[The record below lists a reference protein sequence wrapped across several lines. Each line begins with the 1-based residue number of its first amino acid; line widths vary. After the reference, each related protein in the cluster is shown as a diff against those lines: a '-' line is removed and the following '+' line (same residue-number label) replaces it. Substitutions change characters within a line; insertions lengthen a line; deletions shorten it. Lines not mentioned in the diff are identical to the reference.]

1 MGACIPMPTD
11 TDSILSALR
20 DATRVPPY
28 EGRLYLVGGF
38 VRDKA
43 MGLPSAT
50 DDIDIVLEG
59 DALALAQFFHDRGVA
74 QHHPVVYP
82 RFGTA
87 MIVVGGRDVELVTA
101 RIESY
106 APDSRKPDQVRP
118 GTLADDAR
126 RRDFTINT
134 LLENLHTGEIT
145 DPLGLAYAD
154 LAAHVIRTPTD
165 PALTFRDDPLRMLRA
180 VRFAARLGFT
190 ITPETWG
197 ALTAHAP
204 RLAIISAERIQD
216 EFSKTLLTTRAPLG
230 LELLKDSG
238 LLTEFAPELLEMVGV
253 TQNAFHAYDVWT
265 HTLKVLGSLPADAP
279 LTLRLAALL
288 HDLGKP
294 RTRTVDA
301 TGHVHFYG
309 HQDTGARMA
318 HALMQRL
325 KFSNDEITAVT
336 QLVAEHMRIGE
347 YHSEWTDSAV
357 RRLIRD
363 LGPCLPNLFALHAAD
378 VAGLSPQ
385 HQDISRAFELRAR
398 MDAIQSHQDIAALLS
413 PLDGQ
418 EIMHLLGLP
427 PGKQVGRIK
436 DYLTG
441 QVVEG
446 HLAPD
451 DKETATRLAVE
462 MAATLGKKR
471 V

>member
-1 MGACIPMPTD
+1 MPTD
-11 TDSILSALR
+11 TEAILNALR
-20 DATRVPPY
+20 DATRDARY
-28 EGRLYLVGGF
+28 AGRLFLVGGF

-43 MGLPSAT
+43 MGRVSAT

-59 DALALAQFFHDRGVA
+59 DALALAQFLFERGVA

-87 MIVVGGRDVELVTA
+87 MIVVQGRDIELVTA

-106 APDSRKPDQVRP
+106 APDSRRPSEVRP

-154 LAAHVIRTPTD
+154 LDAYIIRTPTD
-165 PALTFRDDPLRMLRA
+165 PALTFQDDPLRMLRA
-180 VRFAARLGFT
+180 VRFAARFGFT
-190 ITPETWG
+190 IAPPTWD
-197 ALTAHAP
+197 ALTAQAP
-204 RLAIISAERIQD
+204 RLAIISAERIQE
-216 EFSKTLLTTRAPLG
+216 EFGKTLLTTRAPLG
-230 LELLKDSG
+230 LTLLKDSG
-238 LLTEFAPELLEMVGV
+238 LLAQFAPEVLEMVGV

-265 HTLKVLGSLPADAP
+265 HTLKVLGSLPPDAP
-279 LTLRLAALL
+279 LVLRLAALL

-294 RTRTVDA
+294 RTRTVDEG
-301 TGHVHFYG
+301 GHVHFYH
-309 HQDTGARMA
+309 HQDVGAQMSRT
-318 HALMQRL
+318 LMQRL
-325 KFSNDEITAVT
+325 KFSNDETAAVT

-378 VAGLSPQ
+378 VAGLSPE

-398 MDAIQSHQDIAALLS
+398 IDAIQSRQDIAALTS

-418 EIMHLLGLP
+418 AIMHLLGLP

-441 QVVEG
+441 EVVEG
-446 HLAPD
+446 RLAPD
-451 DKETATRLAVE
+451 DTETAARLAQKF
-462 MAATLGKKR
+462 LGR
-471 V
+471 ERI